1 MKLFLVS
8 PQDEYGE
15 RVKGLLDEHFGNRHI
30 ALGNRGSPLWIVA
43 ATIDKTPAG
52 IAEMLNMAGEDG
64 EAANLGVV
72 VQIHDY
78 SGYDTGALWQQ
89 MDVWSNE

>member
-8 PQDEYGE
+8 PQDAYKE
-15 RVKGLLDEHFGNRHI
+15 RVEGLLDEHFNNRHI
-30 ALGNRGSPLWIVA
+30 ALGNRESPLWIVTA
-43 ATIDKTPAG
+43 PIDKTPAG
-52 IAEMLNMAGEDG
+52 IAEALNMAGKVG
-64 EAANLGVV
+64 ENANLGVV